1 LGKIWGRDAIYL
13 DNIEFSR
20 TIDQLDDRLLEAA
33 HAMLGTSVQKEVDPV
48 VGYEADGTPITAST
62 LEQQAD
68 EAVTQIERGE
78 YTTWEELEK
87 ESEQWLYQSR

>member
-1 LGKIWGRDAIYL
+1 MSAVEMREQVHQL
-13 DNIEFSR
+13 
-20 TIDQLDDRLLEAA
+20 IDQLDERLLKAV
-33 HAMLGTSVQKEVDPV
+33 HAMLGTYVQKYVDPI

-78 YTTWEELEK
+78 YTTLEELEK
-87 ESEQWLYQSR
+87 ESEQWLKRTK

>member
-1 LGKIWGRDAIYL
+1 MSAVEMREEVHQL
-13 DNIEFSR
+13 
-20 TIDQLDDRLLEAA
+20 IDQLDDRLLEAV
-33 HAMLGTSVQKEVDPV
+33 HAMLGIYVQKEVDPV

-78 YTTWEELEK
+78 YTTLEELEK
-87 ESEQWLYQSR
+87 ESEQWLKRTK

>member
-1 LGKIWGRDAIYL
+1 MSAGEMREEVHQL
-13 DNIEFSR
+13 
-20 TIDQLDDRLLEAA
+20 IDQLDDRLLEAV
-33 HAMLGTSVQKEVDPV
+33 HAMLGIYVQKEVDPV

-78 YTTWEELEK
+78 YTTLEELEK
-87 ESEQWLYQSR
+87 ESEQWLKRTK